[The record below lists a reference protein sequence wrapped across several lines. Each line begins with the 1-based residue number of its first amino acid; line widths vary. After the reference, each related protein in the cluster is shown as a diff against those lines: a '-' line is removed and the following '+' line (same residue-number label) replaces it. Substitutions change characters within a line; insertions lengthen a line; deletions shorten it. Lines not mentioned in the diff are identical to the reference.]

1 MIFIIGVLS
10 MIAGFA
16 LESKYKYVTRLRAT
30 KVGHHFLGSKLSIYF
45 TEVFILMILA
55 ALVAVFELSMNQF
68 DIIGGIVIGQL
79 IAILLIANREGF
91 K

>member
-1 MIFIIGVLS
+1 
-10 MIAGFA
+10 
-16 LESKYKYVTRLRAT
+16 
-30 KVGHHFLGSKLSIYF
+30 
-45 TEVFILMILA
+45 MILA